1 MARCLLHPLYA
12 TAAIALA
19 ALSPVAA
26 QTQALS
32 DSYEACMRLARQEPA
47 KGLSFARAWHKENGD
62 TGARHC
68 AGTALAG
75 LGKFAEAAAELE
87 SLAWAL
93 PTTAPDRV
101 RAQILAQAGRAWL
114 DAGKLEQSNAL
125 LTTAVD
131 LAPNDPEI
139 RIDRAVAHAAA
150 GRYQDAVIDLSAA
163 LIADRESVDALV
175 LRANAYRQSGR
186 LEPARA
192 DIERALA
199 IAPGHAEGL
208 LERGLL
214 RQMSGDAGGAR
225 ADWRTLIKLHGAQP
239 AADAARRHLQAL
251 DAKAAPKR

>member
-1 MARCLLHPLYA
+1 MARGLPHQFLGA
-12 TAAIALA
+12 AAIALA

-26 QTQALS
+26 QTPAPS
-32 DSYEACMRLARQEPA
+32 DTYEACMRLARQKPA
-47 KGLSFARAWHKENGD
+47 KGLSYARAWQKQSGD

-75 LGKFAEAAAELE
+75 LGKFAEAATELE

-93 PTTAPDRV
+93 PTAAPDRV

-131 LAPNDPEI
+131 LAPTDPEI

-150 GRYQDAVIDLSAA
+150 GRYQDAIIDLSAA
-163 LIADRESVDALV
+163 LIADRESIDALV

-186 LEPARA
+186 LEPALS

-214 RQMSGDAGGAR
+214 RQMSGDAAGAR
-225 ADWRTLIKLHGAQP
+225 ADWLTLIKLHGKEP
-239 AADAARRHLQAL
+239 AADAARRHLESL
-251 DAKAAPKR
+251 DDGTTPKR